1 MHLLLQFVARLR
13 NALSVQPG
21 QPTRPIVKRARKCLQ
36 YQAEG
41 VKTVEMESA
50 GLFTVG
56 QVRGV
61 QTASVVIGMDS
72 LAVLALANA

>member
-1 MHLLLQFVARLR
+1 
-13 NALSVQPG
+13 
-21 QPTRPIVKRARKCLQ
+21 
-36 YQAEG
+36 
-41 VKTVEMESA
+41 MESA

-72 LAVLALANA
+72 LAEYQWRVPDRLDDIMRSLEIVYAASIDVLGGS

>member
-1 MHLLLQFVARLR
+1 LQE
-13 NALSVQPG
+13 
-21 QPTRPIVKRARKCLQ
+21 IKQ

-61 QTASVVIGMDS
+61 QTASIVVGMDS
-72 LAVLALANA
+72 LAEYKWQVPERLDDIVHSLEIAYTASIDVLSQST

>member
-1 MHLLLQFVARLR
+1 
-13 NALSVQPG
+13 
-21 QPTRPIVKRARKCLQ
+21 VKQ
-36 YQAEG
+36 YQSEG

-50 GLFTVG
+50 GLFTIG

-72 LAVLALANA
+72 LVSYRWQVPEKLDDIMQSLEIVYAACIDVLGESS